1 MWISWIELVVVVTAL
16 ALGKVA
22 ELLGLAV
29 VNDVAST
36 FEAIAAGMLLAR
48 FVMNREE
55 RRLKAERALK
65 RRRSRTEAAAGHV
78 EAGGEI

>member
-16 ALGKVA
+16 ALGKAA

-36 FEAIAAGMLLAR
+36 FEAVAAGMLLAR
-48 FVMNREE
+48 FVMDREE
-55 RRLKAERALK
+55 RRLIAGRALE
-65 RRRSRTEAAAGHV
+65 RRRARTAAAARQAD
-78 EAGGEI
+78 AGGDA